1 MNNVVEL
8 RPKTRFKEKNYFDR
22 RLEKYSLLPFRFIKL
37 YKDKY
42 ILTNEVGE
50 YLVLDRDTLVAFI
63 RKELPVE
70 CETYYDLKSKH
81 FLLDSD
87 SLIPLEL
94 LALKYRTKFDPI
106 SSFTSL
112 HMFVVTLRCE
122 HSCPYCQVSR
132 QTDNKMAYDMSIET
146 ADRALDF
153 TFQSPSKYIK
163 IEFQGGEPLLNFDLI
178 KYIVH
183 RAEER
188 NLIEKRYLQF
198 VIATNLAL
206 IDDAILSFC
215 QDHEVYIST
224 SLDGPRDLHNLNR
237 PRPGKNSYELTI
249 EGINK
254 VRSVLGPDKIS
265 ALMTTTQRSLPQVK
279 EIIDEY
285 LKQKFNSI
293 FLRPISPY
301 GFAMRTKTF
310 HSYHI
315 DEWLKF
321 YKLGLDYIIEI
332 NKSGLFFIE
341 QYAAIILNK
350 ILSPL
355 GNTYVDLQSPSG
367 IGINCIVFNYDGNVY
382 ASDESRMLKE
392 MGDEKFCIGNL
403 YTDSYR
409 DIMLSDSLLDPIE
422 QTLLESSPMCNDCA
436 FLPYCGSDP
445 VYHYATQG
453 DYVGNKLISG
463 FCKKNMSIFRYLISL
478 MEQDKET
485 AAIFRSWIRI

>member
-1 MNNVVEL
+1 
-8 RPKTRFKEKNYFDR
+8 
-22 RLEKYSLLPFRFIKL
+22 
-37 YKDKY
+37 
-42 ILTNEVGE
+42 
-50 YLVLDRDTLVAFI
+50 
-63 RKELPVE
+63 
-70 CETYYDLKSKH
+70 
-81 FLLDSD
+81 
-87 SLIPLEL
+87 
-94 LALKYRTKFDPI
+94 
-106 SSFTSL
+106 
-112 HMFVVTLRCE
+112 
-122 HSCPYCQVSR
+122 
-132 QTDNKMAYDMSIET
+132 
-146 ADRALDF
+146 
-153 TFQSPSKYIK
+153 
-163 IEFQGGEPLLNFDLI
+163 
-178 KYIVH
+178 
-183 RAEER
+183 
-188 NLIEKRYLQF
+188 
-198 VIATNLAL
+198 
-206 IDDAILSFC
+206 
-215 QDHEVYIST
+215 
-224 SLDGPRDLHNLNR
+224 
-237 PRPGKNSYELTI
+237 
-249 EGINK
+249 
-254 VRSVLGPDKIS
+254 
-265 ALMTTTQRSLPQVK
+265 MTTTQRSLPQVK

-285 LKQKFNSI
+285 LRQKFNSI

-310 HSYHI
+310 HSYQM

-422 QTLLESSPMCNDCA
+422 QTILESSPMCNDCA

-478 MEQDKET
+478 MEQDRET